1 MLHAALT
8 RALTA
13 GTGGRLTTLIFHR
26 VLPAPDPLFPLEVDA
41 QRFDRLM
48 ALVARGYNVLPLSE
62 AVERLQRDDLP
73 ARALAITFDDGYAD
87 NHEVALPILRRHG
100 LSACFFVATGFLDG
114 GRMFNDTVIECVRRA
129 PGVAL
134 DLSRLGLG
142 VQAVDT
148 PALRAQAIGKIL
160 PLVKYKPPE
169 QRQGWLALVH
179 EACGAPSLPDDL
191 MMRRDQ
197 VRALHEAGMEIGAH
211 TVTHPILRTLE
222 QAAAERQIA
231 DSRDALAEMVRSPV
245 RLFAYPNGRPD
256 QDFDRRDAGIVQRL
270 GFDAAVTTA
279 PGAAT
284 VRSDRFQLPR
294 FTPWQPGLLA
304 WTASLAAQ
312 RRQSGHQVAALGS
325 AA

>member
-1 MLHAALT
+1 MFYAALT

-26 VLPAPDPLFPLEVDA
+26 VLPTPDPLFPLEVDA
-41 QRFDRLM
+41 RRFDRLM
-48 ALVARGYNVLPLSE
+48 AVVARSYNVLPLSQ
-62 AVERLQRDDLP
+62 AVERLQRGDLP

-87 NHEVALPILRRHG
+87 NHEVALPILQRHG

-114 GRMFNDTVIECVRRA
+114 GRMFNDTVIECIRRA
-129 PGVAL
+129 PGVEL
-134 DLSRLGLG
+134 DLSRLDLG
-142 VQAVDT
+142 VQPVDT
-148 PALRAQAIGKIL
+148 PALRARAIGKVL
-160 PLVKYKPPE
+160 PLVKYKPPD
-169 QRQGWLALVH
+169 QRADWLALVH
-179 EACGAPSLPDDL
+179 EACGSPSLPDDL

-197 VRALHEAGMEIGAH
+197 VRSLHAAGMELGAH
-211 TVTHPILRTLE
+211 TVTHPILRTLD

-231 DSRDALAEMVRSPV
+231 DGRDALAEMVGSPV

-256 QDFDRRDAGIVQRL
+256 QDFDQRDASIVQRL

-279 PGAAT
+279 PGVAT
-284 VRSDRFQLPR
+284 RRSDRFQLPR
-294 FTPWQPGLLA
+294 FTPWQPGLVA

-312 RRQSGHQVAALGS
+312 RRQSNHQVAVLGG